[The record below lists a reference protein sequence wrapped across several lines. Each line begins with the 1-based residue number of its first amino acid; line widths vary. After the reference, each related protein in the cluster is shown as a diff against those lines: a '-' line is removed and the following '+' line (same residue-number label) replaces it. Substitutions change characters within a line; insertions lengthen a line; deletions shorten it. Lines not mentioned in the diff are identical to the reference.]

1 MSNIKYDEFKG
12 NFIKNCPCSP
22 EAVSCGYL
30 NMNLHKGCPFSCTYC
45 ILQTYL
51 ENKDPVF
58 YTNTEKVRN
67 ELEKTLKKEK
77 YLRISTGE
85 LSDSLAYEKEN
96 QYSEKIIDI
105 LKDFPNIIFE
115 FKTKSKNVEN
125 LLNIKPLKNII
136 VSWSLN
142 PQKIINVEEHNTAS
156 LSERLDALEK
166 VQKAGYK
173 IGIHFDPI
181 IITEDWKNLYKNLI
195 NDISKIVIPTKIAW
209 WSLGALRFPESLKEY
224 ILKYRDSKLF
234 TGELIKGYD
243 GKYRYFKP
251 LRKELFTFVRDE
263 IHKKISQKV
272 PLYLCM
278 EDEEMWQDI
287 FPEIKPD
294 PYKINEYLYKNA
306 LK

>member
-1 MSNIKYDEFKG
+1 MSKIKYEEFKG
-12 NFIKNCPCSP
+12 DFVKNCPCSP
-22 EAVSCGYL
+22 EAISCGYF

-58 YTNTEKVRN
+58 YTNTEKVRD
-67 ELEKTLKKEK
+67 ELKKAMREQEH
-77 YLRISTGE
+77 LRISTGE
-85 LSDSLAYEKEN
+85 LSDSLAYENEN
-96 QYSEKIIDI
+96 RYSGKVIDI
-105 LKDFPNIIFE
+105 LKDFPDIIFE
-115 FKTKSKNVEN
+115 FKTKSKCVDN

-136 VSWSLN
+136 ISWSLN
-142 PQKIINVEEHNTAS
+142 PQEIIDIEEHKTAS

-181 IITEDWKNLYKNLI
+181 IITEDWKNLYKNLVD
-195 NDISKIVIPTKIAW
+195 DISKIVIPEKIAW

-224 ILKYRDSKLF
+224 IFKFKNSKLF

-251 LRKELFTFVRDE
+251 LRKELFAFIKKE
-263 IHKKISQKV
+263 IYKKISLDT

-278 EDEEMWQDI
+278 EDEEMWLDI

-294 PYKINEYLYKNA
+294 PDTINEYLYKNA

>member
-1 MSNIKYDEFKG
+1 LSKIKYEEFKG
-12 NFIKNCPCSP
+12 DFVKNCPCSP
-22 EAVSCGYL
+22 EAISCGYF

-58 YTNTEKVRN
+58 YTNTEKVRD
-67 ELEKTLKKEK
+67 ELKKAMREQEH
-77 YLRISTGE
+77 LRISTGE
-85 LSDSLAYEKEN
+85 LSDSLAYENEN
-96 QYSEKIIDI
+96 RYSGKVIDI
-105 LKDFPNIIFE
+105 LKDFPDIIFE
-115 FKTKSKNVEN
+115 FKTKSKCVDN

-136 VSWSLN
+136 ISWSLN
-142 PQKIINVEEHNTAS
+142 PQEIIDIEEHKTAS

-181 IITEDWKNLYKNLI
+181 IITEDWKNLYKNLVD
-195 NDISKIVIPTKIAW
+195 DISKIVIPEKIAW

-224 ILKYRDSKLF
+224 IFKFKNSKLF

-251 LRKELFTFVRDE
+251 LRKELFAFIKKE
-263 IHKKISQKV
+263 IYKKISLDT

-278 EDEEMWQDI
+278 EDEEMWLDI

-294 PYKINEYLYKNA
+294 PDTINEYLYKNA